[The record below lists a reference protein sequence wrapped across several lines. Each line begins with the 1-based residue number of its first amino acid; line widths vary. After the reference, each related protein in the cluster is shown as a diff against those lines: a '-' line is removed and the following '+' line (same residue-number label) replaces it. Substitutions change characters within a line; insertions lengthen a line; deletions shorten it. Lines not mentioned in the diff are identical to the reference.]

1 MRRSGILA
9 AAVLASTTASAIA
22 SAQVAPTPPPV
33 ETITVVGTT
42 PLPGAGIDRDKVPSN
57 VQVLSDQDLHRDGT
71 IDLAGTLGNR
81 LSSVNLTPEQG
92 NPLQPDFQ
100 YRGFDASPIL
110 GAEDGQGLAVYQNG
124 VRINE
129 AFGDLMNWDLVPQFA
144 VNRTTLFSADP
155 VFGLNAIG
163 GALVLEMKNGFNAP
177 GGSLELSGGSFGRI
191 VGTAQW
197 GIQSGDFASYVGV
210 RGYADN
216 GFRDHS
222 LSAIN
227 QVYADVGAETG
238 QGTLH
243 LSYAGSSNNLQGVG
257 PTPVELLDQDRS
269 AVFTYPQSIRNDAS
283 LLTLS
288 GSYKPLDQL
297 TLNGTL
303 YYRRFSQRLVDGNTT
318 DASDDGC
325 ANPTDN
331 PDGAFLCLGT
341 AGNTLYDRT
350 GHPVPDFLAAAIA
363 SGGNVT
369 YGEIDRTETDTDG
382 LGGTLQATLTRP
394 FLGHGNHL
402 AIGGSLDHGDT
413 SYRATS
419 ELGSL
424 GANLLVNGSGFIID
438 QLANPESAAQA
449 LDAGLLI
456 GPTSLQATND
466 YYGLYLTDTFDVTD
480 TLSITVNGR
489 YNLARIDLSDRL
501 GTGLNGHHRYD
512 RFNPGGGIT
521 YKVASWM
528 TVYASYSE
536 ANRVPTPGELACADP
551 TRPCILDGFLVADPD
566 LKQVVA
572 RTYEAGVRGKF
583 GLPALDGRVTWNL
596 GLFRTS
602 SENDILDVATA
613 SFSTGQGYFT
623 NAGSTRRQGIEAG
636 FGFKSADWSFDA
648 DYSLIDATFRTRI
661 SLPSNSPFADPDTG
675 DITVLPGNRLPLIP
689 RHRLSLSAEY
699 QATSNWQVGADLKVQ
714 SSEYL
719 QGDDSNQGP
728 RIDGS
733 HVVNLHS
740 SWAITENVTLFGE
753 IDNLFGEKYY
763 SFGGFTQLD
772 GLPPS
777 FQLSDTRTFNPAAPR
792 AFFAGLRATF

>member
-1 MRRSGILA
+1 MRRSGVPAVGLA
-9 AAVLASTTASAIA
+9 MALSSLSALAQTTPDPS
-22 SAQVAPTPPPV
+22 PV
-33 ETITVVGTT
+33 EIITVVGTT

-57 VQVLSDQDLHRDGT
+57 VQVLTGQDLHRDGN
-71 IDLAGTLGNR
+71 IDLVGALGSR
-81 LSSVNLTPEQG
+81 LASVNLTPEQG

-191 VGTAQW
+191 TGTAEW
-197 GIQSGDFASYVGV
+197 GVQSGDFASYIGV

-227 QVYADVGAETG
+227 QAYADVGAETDRI
-238 QGTLH
+238 TLH
-243 LSYAGSSNNLQGVG
+243 LSYAGASNNLQGVG
-257 PTPVELLDQDRS
+257 PTPVDLLDQDRGG
-269 AVFTYPQSIRNDAS
+269 VFTRPQSIRNEVS

-318 DASDDGC
+318 DASDQGC
-325 ANPTDN
+325 ANPADN
-331 PDGAFLCLGT
+331 PNGAFLCLGT
-341 AGNTLYDRT
+341 ASNTLYDRA
-350 GHPVPDFLAAAIA
+350 GHPVPDFLGAAIA
-363 SGGNVT
+363 SGADIT

-382 LGGTLQATLTRP
+382 LGGTLQATWTGSLW
-394 FLGHGNHL
+394 GHGNHFVV
-402 AIGGSLDHGDT
+402 GGSFDHGDT

-424 GANLLVNGSGFIID
+424 GAGLLVNGSGIIID

-456 GPTSLQATND
+456 GPTYLQATND
-466 YYGLYLTDTFDVTD
+466 YYGVFLTDTFDVTD
-480 TLSITVNGR
+480 ALSITFNGR
-489 YNLARIDLSDRL
+489 YNLAQIDLSDRL

-512 RFNPGGGIT
+512 RFNPGGGVT
-521 YKVASWM
+521 YKITPGI

-572 RTYEAGVRGKF
+572 RTYEAGLRGKF
-583 GLPALDGRVTWNL
+583 TLPAVVGGRFTWNL
-596 GLFRTS
+596 GVFRTD

-613 SFSTGQGYFT
+613 LFSTGQGYFT
-623 NAGSTRRQGIEAG
+623 NAGNTRRQGVEAG
-636 FGFKSADWSFDA
+636 LGFKSADWSLDA
-648 DYSLIDATFRTRI
+648 DYSLIDATFRSRI
-661 SLPSNSPFADPDTG
+661 ALPSNSPFADPNTG
-675 DITVLPGNRLPLIP
+675 DITVQPGDRLPLIP
-689 RHRLSLSAEY
+689 RHRLTLSAEY
-699 QATSNWQVGADLKVQ
+699 QVTSNWQVGADLKLQ

-728 RIDGS
+728 KINWT
-733 HVVNLHS
+733 HPVNLHS
-740 SWAITENVTLFGE
+740 SWAITDWVTLFGE
-753 IDNLFGEKYY
+753 IDNLFGEKYET
-763 SFGGFTQLD
+763 FGAFTQLD

-777 FQLSDTRTFNPAAPR
+777 FQLSDPRTYNPAAPR
-792 AFFAGLRATF
+792 GFFVGVRATF